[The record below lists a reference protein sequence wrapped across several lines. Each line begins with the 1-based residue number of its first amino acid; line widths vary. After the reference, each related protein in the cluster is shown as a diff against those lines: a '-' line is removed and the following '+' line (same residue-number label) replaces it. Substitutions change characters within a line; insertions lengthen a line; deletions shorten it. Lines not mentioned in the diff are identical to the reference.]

1 MLAFVLQRQ
10 LSYTTIKSF
19 VPTIPQRAP
28 CPLHIEADAVLLAS
42 GFVHRSVVHDEAGIG
57 TKFQDG
63 DQVEKTKTT
72 NESLSPYHCTSSV
85 ENPQFKKKVQKNPK
99 AGAYRAVQCSIF
111 IECGFSAF
119 NGASC
124 CLCASSMALT
134 PNPANALL
142 RPRTD
147 EGHALPLQASLY
159 SPDLL
164 SVLPSTRKTR
174 LSGTLS
180 RSAEM
185 SPSST
190 TFTKIPPDAAN
201 EERSSLE
208 DQ

>member
-85 ENPQFKKKVQKNPK
+85 ENPQFKKKSRK
-99 AGAYRAVQCSIF
+99 I
-111 IECGFSAF
+111 
-119 NGASC
+119 
-124 CLCASSMALT
+124 
-134 PNPANALL
+134 
-142 RPRTD
+142 PR
-147 EGHALPLQASLY
+147 QAHTEQY
-159 SPDLL
+159 S
-164 SVLPSTRKTR
+164 V
-174 LSGTLS
+174 
-180 RSAEM
+180 
-185 SPSST
+185 PSSSN
-190 TFTKIPPDAAN
+190 AGSA
-201 EERSSLE
+201 RSTAHLVVSV
-208 DQ
+208 QVPWR